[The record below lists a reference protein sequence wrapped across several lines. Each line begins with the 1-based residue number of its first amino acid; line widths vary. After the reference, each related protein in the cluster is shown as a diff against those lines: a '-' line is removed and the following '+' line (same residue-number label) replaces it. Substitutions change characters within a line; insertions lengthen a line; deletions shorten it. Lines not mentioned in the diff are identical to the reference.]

1 MQEFAVIDTNGIHTL
16 EVEFCGCYTSP
27 GGSHYRTQL
36 LRVGLF
42 PSTHI
47 RPTSAFT
54 FNVLDAFHLLTLQ
67 GKTSAYD
74 YYLSLEHMTEN
85 TGRLDTKVCGK
96 NERNK

>member
-1 MQEFAVIDTNGIHTL
+1 VQNFAVIDTNGIHSIDI
-16 EVEFCGCYTSP
+16 EFCGCYTSV

-36 LRVGLF
+36 LRAGLF

-47 RPTSAFT
+47 RPASGFT

-85 TGRLDTKVCGK
+85 TGRLDTKVRVK
-96 NERNK
+96 VKQNI